1 MDIFDICWIIS
12 FAVWIVFFIAMIISR
27 RVYFD
32 NKMSFVFNV
41 CQIIALIFMWGFLFM
56 GV

>member
-1 MDIFDICWIIS
+1 MNIFEICWIIS
-12 FAVWIVFFIAMIISR
+12 FVVWIVFFIAMIISR

-56 GV
+56 GK